1 MRIQTMIKTSTMS
14 MKLSTNLKKLQ
25 MRSADETAQKSS
37 GDGGDNS
44 SSESEIENNL
54 ILDHTVATLSG
65 DDSFDVFDSDETFMK
80 DVTRIQNR

>member
-14 MKLSTNLKKLQ
+14 MKLSTNLKKLE
-25 MRSADETAQKSS
+25 MRTYETAQKSS
-37 GDGGDNS
+37 GDNS
-44 SSESEIENNL
+44 SSESEIENNF

-65 DDSFDVFDSDETFMK
+65 DGSFDVFDSDETFMK